1 MANTKTDQA
10 DFVVVSVRMLRS
22 ESEQLSR
29 LATLH
34 SRAKSAEAAY
44 AIRLY
49 FRQEAITPRR
59 RAKARKGVRNA

>member
-29 LATLH
+29 LAALH

-49 FRQEAITPRR
+49 FQSEATATLRR
-59 RAKARKGVRNA
+59 RARKGKRNV